1 MNRKVVL
8 EEIFKQIIEEEIGAD
23 GYVKITNII
32 TRPEQITITIKG
44 VFGEKVDG
52 EIDWEEDFKL
62 HCDIN
67 KSFDFIQG
75 MFYRVVQD
83 VLYW

>member
-1 MNRKVVL
+1 MNRKVIL
-8 EEIFKQIIEEEIGAD
+8 EEMFKQIIEEEMGAD
-23 GYVKITNII
+23 GYVKITDII

-44 VFGEKVDG
+44 VLGEKVYG

-75 MFYRVVQD
+75 MFYIVVQNI
-83 VLYW
+83 LYW

>member
-23 GYVKITNII
+23 GYIKITHII

-75 MFYRVVQD
+75 MFYKVVQD
-83 VLYW
+83 VLY

>member
-23 GYVKITNII
+23 WYVKITNII
-32 TRPEQITITIKG
+32 ARPEQVIITIKG

>member
-8 EEIFKQIIEEEIGAD
+8 EEIFKQIIEEEMGAD
-23 GYVKITNII
+23 GYVKITDII
-32 TRPEQITITIKG
+32 THPEQITITIKG
-44 VFGEKVDG
+44 VVGEKVYG

-75 MFYRVVQD
+75 MFYIVVQD
-83 VLYW
+83 ILYW

>member
-8 EEIFKQIIEEEIGAD
+8 EEIFKQIIEEEVSAD
-23 GYVKITNII
+23 GYVKITDII

-83 VLYW
+83 ILYW

>member
-8 EEIFKQIIEEEIGAD
+8 EEIFKQIIEEEVGAD

-32 TRPEQITITIKG
+32 KRPEDVIITIKG
-44 VFGEKVDG
+44 VFGEKIDG
-52 EIDWEEDFKL
+52 VIFWEEDFKL

-83 VLYW
+83 VLY

>member
-8 EEIFKQIIEEEIGAD
+8 EEIFKQIIEEEVGAD

-32 TRPEQITITIKG
+32 KRPEDVIITIKG
-44 VFGEKVDG
+44 VFGENVDG

-83 VLYW
+83 VLY

>member
-32 TRPEQITITIKG
+32 ARPEQVIITIKG
-44 VFGEKVDG
+44 VFGEKVYG
-52 EIDWEEDFKL
+52 NIEWEEDFKL

-75 MFYRVVQD
+75 MFYKVVQD
-83 VLYW
+83 VLY

>member
-8 EEIFKQIIEEEIGAD
+8 EEMFKQIIEEEVGAD

-32 TRPEQITITIKG
+32 KRPEDVIITIKG
-44 VFGEKVDG
+44 VFGEKIDG
-52 EIDWEEDFKL
+52 VIFWEEDFKL
-62 HCDIN
+62 RCDIN

-75 MFYRVVQD
+75 MFYKVVQD
-83 VLYW
+83 VLY

>member
-8 EEIFKQIIEEEIGAD
+8 EEMFKQIIEEEVPAD
-23 GYVKITNII
+23 GYVKITDII
-32 TRPEQITITIKG
+32 RRPGEITITIKG
-44 VFGEKVDG
+44 VFGENVDG
-52 EIDWEEDFKL
+52 VICWEEDFKL
-62 HCDIN
+62 HCNIN

>member
-8 EEIFKQIIEEEIGAD
+8 EEIFKQIIEEEMGAD
-23 GYVKITNII
+23 GYVKITDII

-44 VFGEKVDG
+44 VVGEKVYG

-75 MFYRVVQD
+75 MFYIVVQD
-83 VLYW
+83 ILYW

>member
-1 MNRKVVL
+1 MNKKVVL
-8 EEIFKQIIEEEIGAD
+8 EEMFKQIIEEEVGAD

-32 TRPEQITITIKG
+32 THPEQVIITIKG
-44 VFGEKVDG
+44 VFGEKVYG
-52 EIDWEEDFKL
+52 EIEWEEDFKL